1 MNSSEGFIF
10 DIYRGTTHDG
20 PGMRTTVFF
29 KGCPLH
35 CAWCHNPESISH
47 NQQIWWEQM
56 QCIGCGECKKACE
69 NNAIEFAETGVMIN
83 RDKCVLCGKCTKA
96 CPTNAISF
104 VGKSVTL
111 DSVFK
116 EVSKYQA
123 YYKTYGGG
131 VTASGGEPMLQY
143 SFVKELFRMAHKEG
157 IHTAVDTSGAVSF
170 DAFNEVLPF
179 TDCVL
184 YDIKL
189 LDSEKHKEYTGLD
202 NKLILDNLLKIA
214 DYIREKGDTE
224 LWIRTPLI
232 PSITAEKDN
241 IIGIAEFIKENLMD
255 VIARWELC
263 TFNKACQN
271 KYERLGLLWQCGD
284 IPLVRREDV
293 ENIRETVKSTGFD
306 ENKLVIS
313 GLVAD

>member
-56 QCIGCGECKKACE
+56 QCIGCGECEKSC
-69 NNAIEFAETGVMIN
+69 AETAISFTEQGVMIDRN
-83 RDKCVLCGKCTKA
+83 KCVLCGKCTKA
-96 CPTNAISF
+96 CPTGAINF
-104 VGKSVTL
+104 VGKSVT
-111 DSVFK
+111 VEEAFK

-131 VTASGGEPMLQY
+131 VTASGGEPMLQH
-143 SFVKELFRMAHKEG
+143 SFVKELFKVAKENG

-170 DAFNEVLPF
+170 DAFEEVLPF

-189 LDSEKHKEYTGLD
+189 FDSEKHKQYTGLG
-202 NKLILDNLLKIA
+202 NELILENLLKIA
-214 DYIREKGDTE
+214 DRIRKEGRLE

-232 PSITAEKDN
+232 PKITAEKEN
-241 IIGIAEFIKENLMD
+241 ITQIATFIKENLMD
-255 VIARWELC
+255 VISRFELC

-271 KYERLGLLWQCGD
+271 KYERLGLSWQCTD
-284 IPLVRREDV
+284 IPLIRREDL

>member
-56 QCIGCGECKKACE
+56 QCIGCGECKKACA
-69 NNAIEFAETGVMIN
+69 NNAIEFAETGVMID
-83 RDKCVLCGKCTKA
+83 RDKCKLCGNCTKA

-104 VGKSVTL
+104 AGKTVTVQ
-111 DSVFK
+111 SVFK

-143 SFVKELFRMAHKEG
+143 SFVKELFKMAHEEG

-189 LDSEKHKEYTGLD
+189 IDSQKHKEYTGLG
-202 NKLILDNLLKIA
+202 NELILDNLLKIA
-214 DYIREKGDTE
+214 DYIREKGNME

-232 PSITAEKDN
+232 PTVTAEKEN
-241 IIGIAEFIKENLMD
+241 VTGIARFIKENLMD
-255 VIARWELC
+255 VISRWELC

-271 KYERLGLLWQCGD
+271 KYERLGLDWQCGD
-284 IPLVRREDV
+284 IPLVGRSDI